1 VILSL
6 DESILKLKTEIL
18 SQDWSLSQK
27 KIKPLQA
34 AFACLQNRFSTR
46 KNALAILA
54 MADSI
59 LLYAQKR
66 QAPVPAEFIDFLKET
81 MAHLVN
87 MHEDDKFD
95 QNEDA
100 ELCKRVYGKFTKL
113 REKAAAKKKI
123 PPRPTEGEA
132 ASSADFNLCAKP
144 IYQNN
149 AATEPAQAKTTR
161 TSFAKAPEQAA
172 VKAAD
177 AKPLPIQPGAML
189 CPITIGHLPCAIA
202 EEDIALIKPLSP
214 EKRKKYIKSSQIPMN
229 DLGGWFRRLPSQM
242 KGPLALLKNSKLK
255 KLILPLIIPRGIG
268 LADLPDGEADMLVVV
283 SKGHWHGVILCRL
296 AQEAAPLL
304 SLAWARNGDLV
315 GPVRLEKDQ
324 NELQLLNISQL
335 LEREGFL
342 FLPDGRSPNHATE
355 QEGSTMKDKRK
366 NTRVPLQIIINLK
379 FPNQSYKNCKTADLS
394 AKGVFVLDVTGHQ
407 LGEHC
412 RVSLHLEGSTSHL
425 SLEMKGEV
433 ARIEE
438 NGLAL
443 HFYEMDLDSFSH
455 LKNILYYNAE
465 DPDAMDEELTSQF
478 ESLQAKD

>member
-1 VILSL
+1 MILSL
-6 DESILKLKTEIL
+6 DESIQKLKTEIL

-27 KIKPLQA
+27 KIEPLLA
-34 AFACLQNRFSTR
+34 ALACLRNRFSNR

-66 QAPVPAEFIDFLKET
+66 QAPVPSEFIDLLKET
-81 MAHLVN
+81 LAHLVN
-87 MHEDDKFD
+87 MHEDDNFD
-95 QNEDA
+95 QNKDT
-100 ELCKRVYGKFTKL
+100 ELCQRVYGKFAKL
-113 REKAAAKKKI
+113 REKAATKKKLPI
-123 PPRPTEGEA
+123 RPATLAVE
-132 ASSADFNLCAKP
+132 SSADLNLCPEP

-149 AATEPAQAKTTR
+149 AATEPAQTRISR
-161 TSFAKAPEQAA
+161 TSLAKAPEQAA
-172 VKAAD
+172 AKAED
-177 AKPLPIQPGAML
+177 AKTLPIQPGAML
-189 CPITIGHLPCAIA
+189 RPITIGQLHFAIA

-229 DLGGWFRRLPSQM
+229 DLGGWFRRLSSQM
-242 KGPLALLKNSKLK
+242 KGPLALLKNGKLT
-255 KLILPLIIPRGIG
+255 KLILPLMIPRGIG
-268 LADLPDGEADMLVVV
+268 LTDLPDEEANMLVVL
-283 SKGHWHGVILCRL
+283 SKGLWHGVILCRF

-304 SLAWARNGDLV
+304 SLAWAKNGDLV
-315 GPVRLEKDQ
+315 GPVRLEKGQ

-342 FLPDGRSPNHATE
+342 FLPEGRSPNHATE

-366 NTRVPLQIIINLK
+366 NTRVPLQIIINLD
-379 FPNQSYKNCKTADLS
+379 FPNRSYKNCKTSDLS
-394 AKGVFVLDVTGHQ
+394 AKGVFVLDITGHQ

-412 RVSLHLEGSTSHL
+412 LVSLHLEGSTSHL

-438 NGLAL
+438 HGLAL

-465 DPDAMDEELTSQF
+465 DPDVLDEELTTQF
-478 ESLQAKD
+478 ESSQAKD